1 MPRALAAIYEWI
13 NELWSAS
20 KVGVVEGE
28 GETMQILSRS
38 RSGRWLRALFMLG
51 VGLQKSSGWV
61 ISQHISFRTIGE
73 ARGNS

>member
-1 MPRALAAIYEWI
+1 
-13 NELWSAS
+13 
-20 KVGVVEGE
+20 
-28 GETMQILSRS
+28 MQILSRS